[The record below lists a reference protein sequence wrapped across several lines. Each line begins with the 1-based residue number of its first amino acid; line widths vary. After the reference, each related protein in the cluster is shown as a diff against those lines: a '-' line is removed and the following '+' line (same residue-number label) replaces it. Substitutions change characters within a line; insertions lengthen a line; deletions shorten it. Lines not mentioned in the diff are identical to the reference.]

1 MAKLNKDEFNKK
13 YSDMIKD
20 NDDLLIAL
28 MEDFSDSISNDESEE
43 LATLRAELED
53 AKAKVVDITER
64 YKARFLSAIEEEP
77 KEEEKEEEIEEK
89 EIIDVNEI

>member
-13 YSDMIKD
+13 YSDMITD

-28 MEDFSDSISNDESEE
+28 MEDFSDSITNDESEE

-77 KEEEKEEEIEEK
+77 KEEKEEEIEEK

>member
-1 MAKLNKDEFNKK
+1 MARLNKDEFNKK
-13 YSDMIKD
+13 YSDMITD

-28 MEDFSDSISNDESEE
+28 MEDFSDSISTDESEE

-64 YKARFLSAIEEEP
+64 YKARFLSAIEEP

>member
-13 YSDMIKD
+13 YSDMITD

-28 MEDFSDSISNDESEE
+28 MEDFSDSISTDESEE
-43 LATLRAELED
+43 LTSLRAELED

-64 YKARFLSAIEEEP
+64 YKARFLSAIEEP

>member
-28 MEDFSDSISNDESEE
+28 MEDFSDSISTDESEE

-64 YKARFLSAIEEEP
+64 YKARFLSAIEEP

>member
-28 MEDFSDSISNDESEE
+28 MEDFSDSITNDESEE

-64 YKARFLSAIEEEP
+64 YKARFLSAIEEP

>member
-13 YSDMIKD
+13 YSDMITD

-28 MEDFSDSISNDESEE
+28 MEDFSDSISTDESEE
-43 LATLRAELED
+43 LTTLRAELED

-77 KEEEKEEEIEEK
+77 KEEKEEEIEEK

>member
-13 YSDMIKD
+13 YSDMITD

-28 MEDFSDSISNDESEE
+28 MEDFSDSISTDESEE
-43 LATLRAELED
+43 LTSLRAELEE

-64 YKARFLSAIEEEP
+64 YKARFLSAIEDPKEE
-77 KEEEKEEEIEEK
+77 KEEEKEIEEK

>member
-1 MAKLNKDEFNKK
+1 MAKLNKEEFNKK

-43 LATLRAELED
+43 LANLKAELEE

-64 YKARFLSAIEEEP
+64 YKARFLSAIEEP
-77 KEEEKEEEIEEK
+77 AEEKEEEVEEK
-89 EIIDVNEI
+89 EVIDVTEI

>member
-13 YSDMIKD
+13 YSDMITD

-53 AKAKVVDITER
+53 AKAKIVDITER
-64 YKARFLSAIEEEP
+64 YKARFLSAIEEP

>member
-1 MAKLNKDEFNKK
+1 MAKLNKEEFNKK

-43 LATLRAELED
+43 LANLRAELED
-53 AKAKVVDITER
+53 AKAKVADITDR
-64 YKARFLSAIEEEP
+64 YKARFLSAIEEP
-77 KEEEKEEEIEEK
+77 EEKEEEVEEK
-89 EIIDVNEI
+89 EVIDVTEI

>member
-1 MAKLNKDEFNKK
+1 MAKLNKEEFNKK

-43 LATLRAELED
+43 SNEVEELED
-53 AKAKVVDITER
+53 
-64 YKARFLSAIEEEP
+64 
-77 KEEEKEEEIEEK
+77 
-89 EIIDVNEI
+89 